1 VNPISAFRFPLTLA
15 VLALPLLALV
25 LYAPSPAAAAP
36 TVTDEGVQNN
46 FPDGMVFRMS
56 ASSDA
61 EIEDIRLRYKVLPD
75 GTSANGVPEF
85 EPATSVTAEFTL
97 GGTDTYLPPGTVVEY
112 HWEVT
117 DANGATA
124 ETEQQTYFY
133 DDSRFGWQKVE
144 GDNVTIYYY
153 SGSDDDA
160 QAMHRVAIESLAEMT
175 ALLGTEIPFPVQ
187 VWIYDNTDD
196 MRPALQRRSES
207 YESQVITAGVRVAT
221 NTVLVLGNASFDT
234 LRHELTHVVTAEA
247 GESALGTLPAWLDE
261 GTAVYGQ
268 ENPGGFKSAVDRAFD
283 RGNVLS
289 VREISAYPGDPDKV
303 SLFYGEGWSL
313 VSYLNDTYGEEQFAQ
328 IFAEVKS
335 GKRIDSALEEVYGF
349 DQDGLEDEWREA
361 NDLPPRETPEPD
373 PQESDAPSS
382 VSQDNDD
389 SGTDIVT
396 ILIIALVILA
406 LAGGIAALGITVAR
420 RL

>member
-1 VNPISAFRFPLTLA
+1 MPTKKQLSAIS
-15 VLALPLLALV
+15 LALAAVAVGLLFV
-25 LYAPSPAAAAP
+25 APAIAQTGPS
-36 TVTDEGVQNN
+36 VTDEGVENN

-61 EIEDIRLRYKVLPD
+61 VIEDVRLRYKVLPD
-75 GTSANGVPEF
+75 GTAANGVPDF
-85 EPATSVTAEFTL
+85 DPATTVHTEFIL
-97 GGTDTYLPPGTVVEY
+97 GGTDVYLPPGTVVEY

-117 DANGATA
+117 DASGATA
-124 ETEQQTYFY
+124 ETAEQTFFFDDVRFEWQT
-133 DDSRFGWQKVE
+133 VE
-144 GDNVTIYYY
+144 GENVTIYYY
-153 SGSDDDA
+153 SGSEGDA
-160 QAMHRVAIESLAEMT
+160 QDMHAVALESLAEMT
-175 ALLGTEIPFPVQ
+175 ALVDIVEIPFPVQ
-187 VWIYDNTDD
+187 VWIYDSTDD
-196 MRPALQRRSES
+196 MRDALQRRSES

-268 ENPGGFKSAVDRAFD
+268 DDPGGFKSAVDRAID

-289 VREISAYPGDPDKV
+289 VREISAYPGDPEKV
-303 SLFYGEGWSL
+303 GLFYGQGWSL
-313 VSYLNDTYGEEQFAQ
+313 VSYLVDTYGEPKFGNLFA
-328 IFAEVKS
+328 IIKA
-335 GKRIDSALEEVYGF
+335 GNRIDDALETVYGF

-361 NDLPPRETPEPD
+361 NDLPPRETPEPA
-373 PQESDAPSS
+373 PQDSDAPSS
-382 VSQDNDD
+382 ASQDDD
-389 SGTDIVT
+389 DGGSDIAT

-406 LAGGIAALGITVAR
+406 LAGGIAALGITIAR